1 MFSYQALPFT
11 HISEGCIWE
20 QETRGCIWEEL
31 IDKVFISFFLYLSVQ
46 TFYSGVQSGA
56 CVDVQ

>member
-20 QETRGCIWEEL
+20 EETNVFEL
-31 IDKVFISFFLYLSVQ
+31 IDKVFIAFFFLYFFVSSKQKKILW
-46 TFYSGVQSGA
+46 
-56 CVDVQ
+56 CVCGCPVI